1 MWKLITLGLADGI
14 MKTDKFTINQKRG
27 DVSYDK
33 YAFSF
38 NTWSVFC

>member
-27 DVSYDK
+27 DV
-33 YAFSF
+33 
-38 NTWSVFC
+38 W